1 MNNDVL
7 ANLLRPQ
14 SFAEIVGQEAIVSIL
29 SRQAATKKIKH
40 VYLFCGA
47 RGCGKTTTARVF
59 AKALNDG
66 EGHCVE
72 IDAASNNG
80 VD

>member
-40 VYLFCGA
+40 VYIYSVVQEDVVKQQQLEFL
-47 RGCGKTTTARVF
+47 RK
-59 AKALNDG
+59 
-66 EGHCVE
+66 H
-72 IDAASNNG
+72 
-80 VD
+80 